1 MACVTPLQLKNENG
15 GSKPSFRFVPCGKC
29 GKCQEARR
37 NQWTFR
43 NQVENKHAK
52 ASQWVTL
59 TYDDENIPK
68 NDEGLF
74 ILSKDDLQRFFKR
87 LRKANA
93 AHWLEQVRYYAVGEY
108 GTDTKRPHYHILLYN
123 LHPNVYPKI
132 KSIWGNGH
140 VYLAPISD
148 ADIHYTTKYH
158 LNKDVQTIHPVP
170 EFTLMSRRPAIGY
183 QYIEPNMELHQTN
196 LQTFVYQNGHKTL
209 MPRYYKNKIF
219 SKEQLFYIQSNS
231 VSETQKRQE
240 IETQYLAKKGF
251 ENPEEESF
259 QRNFAHAK
267 KIKHKAKKANK
278 L

>member
-1 MACVTPLQLKNENG
+1 MACVTPLQLKKETG
-15 GSKPSFRFVPCGKC
+15 DGVPRFHYVPCGKC

-43 NQVENKHAK
+43 NQVEHKHAK
-52 ASQWVTL
+52 SSQWVTL
-59 TYDDENIPK
+59 TYEDSKIPK
-68 NDEGLF
+68 DPEG
-74 ILSKDDLQRFFKR
+74 IPVLSKDDLQRFFKR

-132 KSIWGNGH
+132 KAIWGNGL
-140 VYLAPISD
+140 VYLAPITD

-158 LNKDVQTIHPVP
+158 LNKDVNSVYPVP
-170 EFTLMSRRPAIGY
+170 EFTLMSRRPAIGF
-183 QYIEPNMELHQTN
+183 QYIEPNMELHQSN

-209 MPRYYKNKIF
+209 MPRYYKEKIF
-219 SKEQLFYIQSNS
+219 SKEQRFYIMANAQT
-231 VSETQKRQE
+231 ETKQKTEQDE
-240 IETQYLAKKGF
+240 QYLKTKLF
-251 ENPEEESF
+251 ENPTEELF
-259 QRNFAHAK
+259 KRNFENAK